1 MILLQFRKTEMN
13 KAVEKSPQP
22 LLRPWGMELRAK
34 PIKRVWV
41 WLVSK
46 AIQVCSLL
54 LMRGIMRS
62 TEILAETWLSC
73 CNFIP
78 CNSKMP
84 LFILIIF
91 LHMADSKFLLLYFYD
106 SLIY

>member
-1 MILLQFRKTEMN
+1 
-13 KAVEKSPQP
+13 
-22 LLRPWGMELRAK
+22 
-34 PIKRVWV
+34 
-41 WLVSK
+41 
-46 AIQVCSLL
+46 
-54 LMRGIMRS
+54 MRS